1 MHIIYFLVFGMS
13 LKTFLFQ
20 QFCTVQVDK
29 SKSNKFTGKF
39 TEVEAELSNKYY
51 DEVVLDD
58 KDTFIVHWSSH

>member
-1 MHIIYFLVFGMS
+1 M
-13 LKTFLFQ
+13 FQ

-29 SKSNKFTGKF
+29 SKSNKFTGKI

-58 KDTFIVHWSSH
+58 RDTFIVHWSSH